1 MESFLERVPLDN
13 DTGSVTLTRT
23 NFGVI
28 ALSISGLYH
37 TESNTQLS
45 FNADLGPVETAVY
58 YDNSTISPEQLLV
71 HSGDPPASTTGVI
84 SLQDLGTCPENR
96 ENERIVY
103 SVFRTNA
110 LFLTPET
117 ACNQSAIGSI
127 VLGVKKSGS
136 KNCSSQSVIVDL
148 QQLNKVRARL

>member
-1 MESFLERVPLDN
+1 MCVPLDN
-13 DTGSVTLTRT
+13 DTGSVTFTRT
-23 NFGVI
+23 NFGVV
-28 ALSISGLYH
+28 ALSIGGLYH

-45 FNADLGPVETAVY
+45 FSADLGPVETAVY

-103 SVFRTNA
+103 SAFRTNA

-148 QQLNKVRARL
+148 QQLNKVKAGL